1 MFRVSPSIVVVL
13 SLVVA
18 CQLQAQTF
26 EQKNTPENLKAFCEK
41 LQQATVKKD
50 VKTINT
56 LGFGLMPDEAR
67 LKAGLRDD
75 VSSDDI
81 KKIASMHA
89 KFKDGA
95 QGNAARLFNIKPEQ
109 TEVMLHSGTTEDL
122 VGKKPASNNFPG
134 GALEVAG
141 KWLKPGVTYYQVGF
155 VKPGEK
161 LGMKFH
167 LFYWDG
173 QQWSML
179 GPLWRAGR

>member
-1 MFRVSPSIVVVL
+1 MLLRTAYCITL
-13 SLVVA
+13 IA
-18 CQLQAQTF
+18 CTSTLCHAQPF
-26 EQKNTPENLKAFCEK
+26 EQKNTADNLKVLCEK

-50 VKTINT
+50 AKTINA

-75 VSSDDI
+75 VSADDI

-95 QGNAARLFNIKPEQ
+95 QGNAARLFNMKPEQ
-109 TEVMLHSGTTEDL
+109 TEVMLHSATTEDL
-122 VGKKPASNNFPG
+122 IGKKPASNNFPG
-134 GALEVAG
+134 GAFEVAG

-173 QQWSML
+173 KQWSMM
-179 GPLWRAGR
+179 GPLWRAGK